1 MDESTHE
8 SPRFA
13 VPEKMLDLTGER
25 AARLRERGGLLLWK
39 LGNLV
44 LLIGN
49 VCCTSADFDC

>member
-1 MDESTHE
+1 
-8 SPRFA
+8 
-13 VPEKMLDLTGER
+13 MLDLTGER